1 MLIVHNTFLHLMPWV
16 HEDLI
21 HNLQNGSNDSG
32 FEDSNTPAK
41 YNLFGHVGHW
51 MTVHAIRPENN
62 AYSCLL
68 LEKKSTGF
76 FSLSAE
82 SLSVHLTSASLIR

>member
-1 MLIVHNTFLHLMPWV
+1 MLWV

-21 HNLQNGSNDSG
+21 QELQNGINDFG

-51 MTVHAIRPENN
+51 MMVHAIRPENN

-68 LEKKSTGF
+68 LEIKKSTGF